1 MTTTTTPFTKSA
13 VFHVEALSPERL
25 EAIRRT
31 GIDDGGNCV
40 SPPRT
45 AEGGEPLRC
54 CLRIAKPGEP
64 MLLIAYRP
72 FSRSSPYAET
82 GPVFIHAGSC
92 GGYPWPDRY
101 PDEFRG
107 RQQVFRCYDA
117 AGNIIGGHFAE
128 PAENAEA
135 VIQALFA
142 DRNVEYIHTRNIIFG
157 CYMLEVR
164 R

>member
-1 MTTTTTPFTKSA
+1 MGAIVSHHPGRRKAASPSVAACASQNPANPCSSSLTVPSA
-13 VFHVEALSPERL
+13 E
-25 EAIRRT
+25 
-31 GIDDGGNCV
+31 
-40 SPPRT
+40 
-45 AEGGEPLRC
+45 
-54 CLRIAKPGEP
+54 
-64 MLLIAYRP
+64 
-72 FSRSSPYAET
+72 SSPYAET

-128 PAENAEA
+128 PAEDAEA